1 MKSLRLVALLLVGLF
16 AANVHAAGDA
26 AAGKEKS
33 VVCAACHN
41 ADGNSSLSEYPKIAG
56 QGAPYLVK
64 QMQDYKSGARE
75 DAIMAGMVAA
85 LSEQDMEDLAAYF
98 ASQEVQTGAADPE
111 LAEAGERLFRGG
123 NIETGVPACSGCHGP
138 AGTGITAAKFPAL
151 AGQHAAYIEE
161 ELKAFRAAGRDDLDA
176 PEYRRNDAD
185 DEDALGM
192 MQATAARMT
201 DREIRAVASY
211 ISGLSK

>member
-1 MKSLRLVALLLVGLF
+1 MKSLRLVALLLVGFF
-16 AANVHAAGDA
+16 AANAHAAGDA
-26 AAGKEKS
+26 AAGKAKS
-33 VVCAACHN
+33 AVCAACHN
-41 ADGNSSLSEYPKIAG
+41 ADGNSTLTDYPKIAG

-64 QMQDYKSGARE
+64 QMKDYKSGARE

-98 ASQEVQTGAADPE
+98 SSQKIQRGAADPE

-123 NIETGVPACSGCHGP
+123 NIETGVPACTGCHGP
-138 AGTGITAAKFPAL
+138 AGDGVAAAKFPAL
-151 AGQHAAYIEE
+151 AGQHAEYIER

-176 PEYRRNDAD
+176 EKYRKNDTD

-192 MQATAARMT
+192 MQATAAKMT